1 MLERKS
7 LRSTRGLA
15 KLRLQEKNKRGKN
28 MTYHFLNRLW
38 TIEPRNGVGFDIE
51 FADSRPVWT
60 VRDGEHDV
68 MPFQGTVILLPFI
81 TITIGNVWEEIDDE

>member
-1 MLERKS
+1 
-7 LRSTRGLA
+7 
-15 KLRLQEKNKRGKN
+15 
-28 MTYHFLNRLW
+28 MTHHFLNRLW
-38 TIEPRNGVGFDIE
+38 TIEWRNGIGFDLE

-60 VRDGEHDV
+60 VVNGEHDV